1 MKLFN
6 FISAACT
13 LAMSAFV
20 FSCTPPASQD
30 ENAADSLKDL
40 NFTLSVKSVGTDYA
54 EVKVSHDGE
63 RNDTWYG
70 FVTTESDLDAAIDAK
85 VDELLVNGKITGLK
99 KTTTTTVTVNE
110 LEPNTD
116 YDYVVFGL
124 TSDGTVY
131 GTPKSV
137 SFTTL
142 SLPEGVTYKVN
153 SAWTVKYTGAG
164 VIGDKTYDHTITVT
178 STDRNPYLIT
188 AYPKEDVDKYGIPA
202 IVEAEIEYCEAFIA
216 EYNKANNTN
225 YDLSALLC
233 QGSDMDAF
241 YMDPGQWYGLAIGV
255 GEDLKPN
262 GLYAISDVITIQ
274 EDEMTAEYKAWIG
287 DWVLTGSN
295 GKKQYVTFSKKVA
308 DKSYNMT
315 GYEGE
320 ETEGL
325 SVEVLWNAENHAW
338 VIYNQIIGTYDFG
351 SSGSGPVW
359 FLGTDAEG
367 SFFADEDVPVCIG
380 GMYEDGTLGAIGY
393 SEEWE
398 ENGTKQSYVVSKM
411 NFVVNLNNS
420 WYYISGTYNTGFPTF
435 PLTITPATK
444 SSAKAKSAK
453 KVRTM
458 SLASD
463 SVKEY
468 KVFAEMK

>member
-1 MKLFN
+1 
-6 FISAACT
+6 
-13 LAMSAFV
+13 MSAFV
-20 FSCTPPASQD
+20 FSCTPPADQSNNTD
-30 ENAADSLKDL
+30 NLKEL

-188 AYPKEDVDKYGIPA
+188 AYPKEDVDKYGIAA

-216 EYNKANNTN
+216 DYNKDNNTN

-287 DWVLTGSN
+287 DCVLTGSN

-315 GYEGE
+315 DLQYPHPHI
-320 ETEGL
+320 L
-325 SVEVLWNAENHAW
+325 S
-338 VIYNQIIGTYDFG
+338 YYMTCPPP
-351 SSGSGPVW
+351 SSR
-359 FLGTDAEG
+359 
-367 SFFADEDVPVCIG
+367 
-380 GMYEDGTLGAIGY
+380 
-393 SEEWE
+393 
-398 ENGTKQSYVVSKM
+398 K
-411 NFVVNLNNS
+411 
-420 WYYISGTYNTGFPTF
+420 
-435 PLTITPATK
+435 
-444 SSAKAKSAK
+444 
-453 KVRTM
+453 
-458 SLASD
+458 
-463 SVKEY
+463 
-468 KVFAEMK
+468 